1 MAKNFEHIIHK
12 NSSVVTDGSP
22 KIPTSGQI
30 EYGEIAINYAADNE
44 TISLKNSSNQIVTF
58 SPDNRLVKVADY
70 QKTQKVIAAALNDLN
85 DRMGESDD
93 AAAEIIQEIDD
104 FKQDVEDTEEVIAS
118 ALNNLDSRVSTVE
131 NTPVGDANVIETVK
145 VNGTSLVPDA
155 NKAVNIV
162 LQGLPTVTAADNGKI
177 LAVVNGAWALVS
189 PSTIYTGSGTPSSS
203 QGNDGDIYIQTGQE

>member
-58 SPDNRLVKVADY
+58 SPDNRLVKIADY
-70 QKTQKVIAAALNDLN
+70 QNTQKVIAAALNDLN

-118 ALNNLDSRVSTVE
+118 ALNNLDSRISTVE

-189 PSTIYTGSGTPSSS
+189 PSTIYTGNGTPSSS

>member
-118 ALNNLDSRVSTVE
+118 ALNNLDSRISTVE
-131 NTPVGDANVIETVK
+131 NTPVGDANVIEAVK

>member
-1 MAKNFEHIIHK
+1 MARNFEHIIHK
-12 NSSVVTDGSP
+12 NSSVVIDGSP

-58 SPDNRLVKVADY
+58 SPDNRLVKIADY
-70 QKTQKVIAAALNDLN
+70 QNTQKVISAALNDLN
-85 DRMGESDD
+85 ERMGESDD

-104 FKQDVEDTEEVIAS
+104 FKQDVEDTEEVVAS
-118 ALNNLDSRVSTVE
+118 ALNNLDSRLSTVE

-162 LQGLPTVTAADNGKI
+162 LQGLPTVTAEDNGKI

-189 PSTIYTGSGTPSSS
+189 PSTIYTGTGAPSDSD
-203 QGNDGDIYIQTGQE
+203 GNNGDIYLQTT

>member
-58 SPDNRLVKVADY
+58 SPDNRLVKIADY
-70 QKTQKVIAAALNDLN
+70 QNTQKVIAAALNDLN

-118 ALNNLDSRVSTVE
+118 ALNNLDSRISTVE

-162 LQGLPTVTAADNGKI
+162 LQGLPAVTAADNGKI

>member
-1 MAKNFEHIIHK
+1 MARNFEHIIHK
-12 NSSVVTDGSP
+12 NSNVVTNGSP
-22 KIPTSGQI
+22 RIPTSSQI

-58 SPDNRLVKVADY
+58 SPDNRLVKIADY

-104 FKQDVEDTEEVIAS
+104 FKQDVEDTEEVVAS
-118 ALNNLDSRVSTVE
+118 ALNNLDSRLSTVE
-131 NTPVGDANVIETVK
+131 NTPVGDANVIEAVK

-177 LAVVNGAWALVS
+177 LMVVNGAWALVT
-189 PSTIYTGSGTPSSS
+189 PSTIYTGTGTPSDSS
-203 QGNDGDIYIQTGQE
+203 GNNGDIYLQTT

>member
-12 NSSVVTDGSP
+12 NSSVVIDGSP

-30 EYGEIAINYAADNE
+30 EYGEIAINYAAGSE

-58 SPDNRLVKVADY
+58 SPDNRLVKIADY
-70 QKTQKVIAAALNDLN
+70 QKTQKVISAALNDLN
-85 DRMGESDD
+85 ERMGESDD

-104 FKQDVEDTEEVIAS
+104 FKQDVEDTEEVVAS
-118 ALNNLDSRVSTVE
+118 ALNNLDSRLSTVE
-131 NTPVGDANVIETVK
+131 NTPVGDTNVIETVK

-155 NKAVNIV
+155 NKAVNVV

-189 PSTIYTGSGTPSSS
+189 PSTIYTGSGTPSDSD
-203 QGNDGDIYIQTGQE
+203 GNNGDIYLQTS

>member
-12 NSSVVTDGSP
+12 NSSVVTNGSP
-22 KIPTSGQI
+22 RIPTSGQI

-58 SPDNRLVKVADY
+58 SPDNRLVKIADY
-70 QKTQKVIAAALNDLN
+70 QNTQKVIAAALNDLN

-104 FKQDVEDTEEVIAS
+104 FKQDVEDTEEVVAS
-118 ALNNLDSRVSTVE
+118 ALNNLDSRLSTVE

-155 NKAVNIV
+155 NKAVNVV

-177 LAVVNGAWALVS
+177 LMVVNGAWALVT
-189 PSTIYTGSGTPSSS
+189 PSTIYTGTGTPNDSS
-203 QGNDGDIYIQTGQE
+203 GNNGDIYLQTT